1 MKSVKKFEKTVN
13 SEMYEVR
20 LLITE
25 AMQHIDLIEN
35 VSDEKRNDIR
45 LVISE
50 LLINALYHGNK
61 NRSSKKI
68 RLSVELFGSDFII
81 VQVED
86 EGKGLN
92 RRLLKEKRTLA
103 EKRKSSTEEGGR
115 GLMLISGIT
124 GSLFT
129 RCEGRRVCVKI
140 KLEGRGMKQ

>member
-1 MKSVKKFEKTVN
+1 MKSERKFEKIVH

-25 AMQHIDLIEN
+25 AMQFVDLVAN
-35 VSDEKRNDIR
+35 VSDEKRSDIR

-68 RLSVELFGSDFII
+68 RLLIEFFGNNYMV

-92 RRLLKEKRTLA
+92 KRLLKEKRKLA
-103 EKRKSSTEEGGR
+103 DRRKSSTEESGR
-115 GLMLISGIT
+115 GLMLISGIA
-124 GSLFT
+124 GGLFT

-140 KLEGRGMKQ
+140 KLKEKGMRR